1 MITVV
6 GNLKG
11 GTGKSTVVF
20 NLALWLS
27 HKGTPIQL
35 FDLDPQ
41 ATLTDTVEV
50 RTEEEYEPALT
61 VEQKL
66 PSRITG
72 EAFVDVGTSDM
83 DALRDA
89 LSRAD
94 RVVMPVSP
102 SQADVWS
109 TQRFLSIIE
118 QATRKKKKKPELIAF
133 LNRADTHPLS
143 RENDEAFEAL
153 SQLEGVTILKPMLS
167 YRIDFRRSFSEG
179 LCVSELNPGSKAAV
193 ELDAVAKAL
202 FAPAKKAKA
211 KPKASAK
218 PKARARP
225 KAKAKPKI
233 RAKKK

>member
-20 NLALWLS
+20 NLALWLG
-27 HKGTPIQL
+27 HKGNPVRL

-50 RTEEEYEPALT
+50 RHEEAYEPSLH
-61 VEQKL
+61 VDHQL

-72 EAFVDVGTSDM
+72 EAFVDVGTSNM
-83 DALRDA
+83 DALKDA
-89 LSRAD
+89 LSRAG
-94 RVVMPVSP
+94 RVLMPVTP

-118 QATRKKKKKPELIAF
+118 EATARKKNKPELIAF

-153 SQLEGVTILKPMLS
+153 SQLEGVRVLRPMLS

-179 LCVSELNPGSKAAV
+179 LCVSELNPGSKASV
-193 ELDAVAKAL
+193 ELDALAKAL
-202 FAPAKKAKA
+202 FAPAKKPKA
-211 KPKASAK
+211 KPKA
-218 PKARARP
+218 
-225 KAKAKPKI
+225 
-233 RAKKK
+233 KKKKTK

>member
-20 NLALWLS
+20 NLALWLN
-27 HKGTPIQL
+27 HKGSPIRL

-41 ATLTDTVEV
+41 ATLMDTIEV
-50 RTEEEYEPALT
+50 RTEEGYEPSLT
-61 VEQKL
+61 VERKL

-72 EAFVDVGTSDM
+72 EAFVDVGTSNM

-89 LSRAD
+89 LSRAN
-94 RVVMPVSP
+94 RVVMPVTP

-109 TQRFLSIIE
+109 TQRFLGIIE
-118 QATRKKKKKPELIAF
+118 EATRKKKKKPELIAF

-153 SQLEGVTILKPMLS
+153 SQLDGVKILKPMLS

-179 LCVSELNPGSKAAV
+179 LCVTELNPGSKAAV
-193 ELDAVAKAL
+193 ELDGLAKAL
-202 FAPAKKAKA
+202 FAPAN
-211 KPKASAK
+211 KPKAA
-218 PKARARP
+218 P
-225 KAKAKPKI
+225 
-233 RAKKK
+233 KKKAAPRKKKSKKS